1 MKKTLK
7 EYDLPAHDF
16 NIFNKS
22 REDIIKQA
30 VRDMPIIYNNVEDK
44 MTDPNF
50 IYYGMSQMFQS
61 PGTVHFAM
69 FMKCIEYMGT

>member
-1 MKKTLK
+1 
-7 EYDLPAHDF
+7 
-16 NIFNKS
+16 
-22 REDIIKQA
+22 
-30 VRDMPIIYNNVEDK
+30 

-69 FMKCIEYMGT
+69 FMKCIEYMGTEEQKK